1 MSALASPTAPS
12 HDCVT
17 HAAVVSFRLLESV
30 LEGWLLAHETR
41 DGGLI
46 CEHRRDGCRPG
57 FYRVTAAGAI
67 EPDRVLDRR
76 TLRFVPALLPAA
88 LR

>member
-12 HDCVT
+12 PDCVT

>member
-1 MSALASPTAPS
+1 MSILASPTAPS
-12 HDCVT
+12 ADLVT

-30 LEGWLLAHETR
+30 LTGWVLAHETP

-67 EPDRVLDRR
+67 EPDEVLDRR
-76 TLRFVPALLPAA
+76 TMRFVPALLPPA

>member
-1 MSALASPTAPS
+1 MSALASPAAPS
-12 HDCVT
+12 ADLVT

-30 LEGWLLAHETR
+30 LPGWLLAHETL

-46 CEHRRDGCRPG
+46 CEQRRDGCRPG

-67 EPDRVLDRR
+67 EPDEVLDRR
-76 TLRFVPALLPAA
+76 SLRFIPALLPAA

>member
-1 MSALASPTAPS
+1 MLAPVSLAPTTVRLP
-12 HDCVT
+12 T
-17 HAAVVSFRLLESV
+17 EAAVASFRLLESV
-30 LEGWLLAHETR
+30 VPGWLLAHETP

-46 CEHRRDGCRPG
+46 CEHRRDGWRPG

-67 EPDRVLDRR
+67 EPDEVLDRR